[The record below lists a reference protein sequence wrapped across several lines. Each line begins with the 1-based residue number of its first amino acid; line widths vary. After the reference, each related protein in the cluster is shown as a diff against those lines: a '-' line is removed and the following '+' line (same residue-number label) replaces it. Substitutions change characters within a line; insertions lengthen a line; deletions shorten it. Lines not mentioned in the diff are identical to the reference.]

1 MIAGYANI
9 KHYLQ
14 KQQNSSKRKKTNYEK
29 LGMCDF

>member
-14 KQQNSSKRKKTNYEK
+14 QQQNSSKKKKNYEK
-29 LGMCDF
+29 LGMCGF